1 MLFFSYSKMSHIN
14 LSRSTAK
21 APIQACKGDMTVWVQ
36 LMLEIMAVLGVLL
49 GGSLS
54 GSLGPGYLSIAAG
67 IWLCGGA
74 RAERLVALRR
84 AVRSLAKQAQEAG
97 LLGTESLWP
106 LGHLFQLSGQTQRVP
121 GRQPPEGVLNAQSSG
136 VCSSQYPATPPS
148 HRRTCP
154 RLPALFHPRPLCVF
168 IPAADRYLWCAYFMP
183 RMELGSA
190 IWP

>member
-36 LMLEIMAVLGVLL
+36 LMLEIMAVLRVLL
-49 GGSLS
+49 GGSPS
-54 GSLGPGYLSIAAG
+54 GSLWPGYLSIAAG

-74 RAERLVALRR
+74 RAEAHGGPE
-84 AVRSLAKQAQEAG
+84 AGGKEPCQAG